1 MHFYLTVLLFPL
13 YMILVM
19 KAIWDEMK
27 DRDHLEVFFFD
38 GAKMVYNMEWFNE
51 TVMERDSLFLTT
63 PDLFR

>member
-1 MHFYLTVLLFPL
+1 
-13 YMILVM
+13 MILVM

-38 GAKMVYNMEWFNE
+38 GVKMVYNMEWFNE
-51 TVMERDSLFLTT
+51 TVMERGSLFLTT